1 MKEKKLIYIEKY
13 KVFRM
18 SLTLLILFT
27 LLNSCNTEKSQKW
40 EYIFDGETFN
50 GWHVYNAESIGS
62 EWSINNGELIFT
74 NNEEYGQDLI
84 TDKEYTNFELSIEW
98 NISENGNSGI
108 LYGVKELD
116 GIDEFDAPFKT
127 GPEIQVLDNENY
139 YTSTDLHKAP
149 SLFDL
154 VSSDNKDLEVKT
166 HGNWNHVL
174 IKIDHSN
181 NVGSVIMNGELA
193 YSYPLSGDEW
203 DKLISQSKFNP
214 ETKRPDATYAPKFG
228 TYKTCKI
235 SLQDHG
241 NNVKFRNIKIRE
253 F

>member
-1 MKEKKLIYIEKY
+1 MIYLEKF

-18 SLTLLILFT
+18 NLTLLILFT
-27 LLNSCNTEKSQKW
+27 LFNSCNTEKSQKW

-74 NNEEYGQDLI
+74 NNEAYGQDLI

-108 LYGVKELD
+108 LYGVKEL
-116 GIDEFDAPFKT
+116 DEFDAPFKT

-154 VSSDNKDLEVKT
+154 VSSANKNLEVKT

-181 NVGSVIMNGELA
+181 NVGSVTMNGELA
-193 YSYPLSGDEW
+193 YSYPLSGNEW
-203 DKLISQSKFNP
+203 DELVSQSKFNP

-228 TYKTCKI
+228 TYKTGKI

>member
-1 MKEKKLIYIEKY
+1 MKEKNILYLKTAR
-13 KVFRM
+13 VV
-18 SLTLLILFT
+18 SILFLCT
-27 LLNSCNTEKSQKW
+27 QLNGCSTETSPKW

-50 GWHVYNAESIGS
+50 GWHVYNTESIGN

-74 NNEEYGQDLI
+74 NNEEYGQDLV

-116 GIDEFDAPFKT
+116 EFDAPFKT

-139 YTSTDLHKAP
+139 YTSTELHKAP

-154 VSSDNKDLEVKT
+154 VSSDNKNIEVKT

-181 NVGSVIMNGELA
+181 NLGSVTMNGELA
-193 YSYPLSGDEW
+193 YSYPLSGNEW
-203 DKLISQSKFNP
+203 DELVSNSKFNP

-228 TYKTCKI
+228 TFKTGKI

>member
-1 MKEKKLIYIEKY
+1 MKEKNILYLKTAR
-13 KVFRM
+13 VV
-18 SLTLLILFT
+18 SILF
-27 LLNSCNTEKSQKW
+27 LCAQLNSCSTETSPKW

-50 GWHVYNAESIGS
+50 GWHVYNTVSIGN

-74 NNEEYGQDLI
+74 NNEEYGQDLV

-116 GIDEFDAPFKT
+116 EFDAPFKT

-139 YTSTDLHKAP
+139 YTSTELHKAP

-154 VSSDNKDLEVKT
+154 VSSDNKNIEVKT

-181 NVGSVIMNGELA
+181 NLGSVTMNGELA
-193 YSYPLSGDEW
+193 YSYPLSGNEW
-203 DKLISQSKFNP
+203 DELVSNSKFNP

-228 TYKTCKI
+228 TFKTGKI

>member
-1 MKEKKLIYIEKY
+1 MKEKNILYLKTAR
-13 KVFRM
+13 VV
-18 SLTLLILFT
+18 SILF
-27 LLNSCNTEKSQKW
+27 LCAQLNSCSTETSPKW

-50 GWHVYNAESIGS
+50 GWHVYNTESIGN

-74 NNEEYGQDLI
+74 NNEEYGQDLV

-116 GIDEFDAPFKT
+116 EFDAPFKT

-139 YTSTDLHKAP
+139 YTSTELHKAP

-154 VSSDNKDLEVKT
+154 VSSDNKNIEVKT

-181 NVGSVIMNGELA
+181 NLGSVTMNGELA
-193 YSYPLSGDEW
+193 YSYPLSGNEW
-203 DKLISQSKFNP
+203 DELVSNSKFNP

-228 TYKTCKI
+228 TFKTGKI

>member
-1 MKEKKLIYIEKY
+1 MKEKNMIYLEKF

-18 SLTLLILFT
+18 NLTLLILFT
-27 LLNSCNTEKSQKW
+27 LFNSCNTEKSQKW

-116 GIDEFDAPFKT
+116 EFDAPFKT

-154 VSSDNKDLEVKT
+154 VSSANKNLEVKT

-181 NVGSVIMNGELA
+181 NVGSVTMNGELA
-193 YSYPLSGDEW
+193 YSYPLSGNEW
-203 DKLISQSKFNP
+203 DELVSQSKFNP

-228 TYKTCKI
+228 TYKTGKI

>member
-1 MKEKKLIYIEKY
+1 MKEKNILYLKTAR
-13 KVFRM
+13 VV
-18 SLTLLILFT
+18 SILFICAQ
-27 LLNSCNTEKSQKW
+27 LNSCSTETSPKW

-50 GWHVYNAESIGS
+50 GWHVYNTKSIGN

-74 NNEEYGQDLI
+74 NNEEYGQDLV

-98 NISENGNSGI
+98 NISKNGNSGI
-108 LYGVKELD
+108 LYGVKEL
-116 GIDEFDAPFKT
+116 DEFDAPFKT

-139 YTSTDLHKAP
+139 YTSTELHKAP
-149 SLFDL
+149 SLYDL
-154 VSSDNKDLEVKT
+154 VSSDNKNIEVKT

-181 NVGSVIMNGELA
+181 NLGSVTMNGELA
-193 YSYPLSGDEW
+193 YSYPLSGNEW
-203 DKLISQSKFNP
+203 DELVSNSKFNP

-228 TYKTCKI
+228 TFKTGKI

>member
-1 MKEKKLIYIEKY
+1 MKEKKILYLKTAR
-13 KVFRM
+13 VV
-18 SLTLLILFT
+18 SILF
-27 LLNSCNTEKSQKW
+27 LCAQLNSCSTETSPKW

-50 GWHVYNAESIGS
+50 GWHVYNTESIGN
-62 EWSINNGELIFT
+62 EWSTNNGELIFT
-74 NNEEYGQDLI
+74 NNEEYGQDLV

-98 NISENGNSGI
+98 NISKNGNSGI
-108 LYGVKELD
+108 LYGVKEL
-116 GIDEFDAPFKT
+116 DEFDAPFKT

-139 YTSTDLHKAP
+139 YTSTELHKAP
-149 SLFDL
+149 SLYDL
-154 VSSDNKDLEVKT
+154 VSSDNKNIEVKT

-181 NVGSVIMNGELA
+181 NLGSVILNGELA

-203 DKLISQSKFNP
+203 DELVSNSKFNP

-228 TYKTCKI
+228 TFKTGKI

>member
-1 MKEKKLIYIEKY
+1 MKEKNMIYLEKF

-18 SLTLLILFT
+18 NLTLLILFT

-74 NNEEYGQDLI
+74 NNEAYGQDLI

-108 LYGVKELD
+108 LYGVKEL
-116 GIDEFDAPFKT
+116 DEFDAPFKT

-154 VSSDNKDLEVKT
+154 VSSANKNLEVKT

-181 NVGSVIMNGELA
+181 NVGSVTMNGELA
-193 YSYPLSGDEW
+193 YSYPLSGNEW
-203 DKLISQSKFNP
+203 DELVSQSKFNP

-228 TYKTCKI
+228 TYKTGKI

>member
-1 MKEKKLIYIEKY
+1 MKEKNILYLKTAR
-13 KVFRM
+13 VV
-18 SLTLLILFT
+18 SILF
-27 LLNSCNTEKSQKW
+27 LCAQLNSCSTETSPKW

-50 GWHVYNAESIGS
+50 GWHVYNTVSIGN

-74 NNEEYGQDLI
+74 NNEEYGQDLV

-116 GIDEFDAPFKT
+116 EFDAPFKT

-139 YTSTDLHKAP
+139 YTSTELHKAP
-149 SLFDL
+149 SLYDL
-154 VSSDNKDLEVKT
+154 VSSDNKNIEVKT

-181 NVGSVIMNGELA
+181 NLGSVILNGELA

-203 DKLISQSKFNP
+203 DELVSNSKFNP
-214 ETKRPDATYAPKFG
+214 ETKRPDATFAPKFG
-228 TYKTCKI
+228 TFKTGKI

>member
-1 MKEKKLIYIEKY
+1 MKEKNMIYLEKF

-18 SLTLLILFT
+18 NLTLLILFT
-27 LLNSCNTEKSQKW
+27 LFNSCNTEKSQKW

-116 GIDEFDAPFKT
+116 EFDAPFKT
-127 GPEIQVLDNENY
+127 GPEVQVLDNENY

-154 VSSDNKDLEVKT
+154 VSSANKNLEVKT

-181 NVGSVIMNGELA
+181 NVGSVTMNGELA
-193 YSYPLSGDEW
+193 YSYPLSGNEW
-203 DKLISQSKFNP
+203 DELVSQSKFNP

-228 TYKTCKI
+228 TYKTGKI

>member
-1 MKEKKLIYIEKY
+1 MKEKKMIYIEKY

-116 GIDEFDAPFKT
+116 EFDAPFKT

-203 DKLISQSKFNP
+203 DGLVAQSKFNP

-228 TYKTCKI
+228 TYKTGKI

>member
-1 MKEKKLIYIEKY
+1 MKEKNMIYLRKF
-13 KVFRM
+13 KAFRM
-18 SLTLLILFT
+18 NLTLLILFT
-27 LLNSCNTEKSQKW
+27 LLNSCSTEKSQKW

-116 GIDEFDAPFKT
+116 EFDAPFKT

-154 VSSDNKDLEVKT
+154 VSSDNKNLEVKT
-166 HGNWNHVL
+166 YGNWNHVS

-181 NVGSVIMNGELA
+181 NLGSVIMNGELA
-193 YSYPLSGDEW
+193 YSYPLSGNEW
-203 DKLISQSKFNP
+203 DELVSKSKFNP

-228 TYKTCKI
+228 SYKTGKI

>member
-1 MKEKKLIYIEKY
+1 MKEKNILYLKTAR
-13 KVFRM
+13 VV
-18 SLTLLILFT
+18 SILF
-27 LLNSCNTEKSQKW
+27 LCAQLNSCSTETSPKW

-50 GWHVYNAESIGS
+50 GWHVYNTVSIGN

-74 NNEEYGQDLI
+74 NNEEYGQDLV

-98 NISENGNSGI
+98 NISKNGNSGI
-108 LYGVKELD
+108 LYGVKEL
-116 GIDEFDAPFKT
+116 DEFDAPFKT

-139 YTSTDLHKAP
+139 YTSTELHKAP

-154 VSSDNKDLEVKT
+154 VSSDNKNIEVKT

-181 NVGSVIMNGELA
+181 NLGSVTMNGELA

-203 DKLISQSKFNP
+203 DELVSNSKFNP

-228 TYKTCKI
+228 TFKTGKI

>member
-1 MKEKKLIYIEKY
+1 MKEKNILYLKTARVVSII
-13 KVFRM
+13 F
-18 SLTLLILFT
+18 LFT
-27 LLNSCNTEKSQKW
+27 QLNGCSTETSPKW

-50 GWHVYNAESIGS
+50 GWHVYNTESIGN

-74 NNEEYGQDLI
+74 NNEEYGQDLV

-116 GIDEFDAPFKT
+116 EFDAPFKT

-139 YTSTDLHKAP
+139 YTSTELHKAP
-149 SLFDL
+149 SLYDL
-154 VSSDNKDLEVKT
+154 VSSDNKNIEVKT

-181 NVGSVIMNGELA
+181 NLGSVILNGELA

-203 DKLISQSKFNP
+203 DELVSNSKFNP

-228 TYKTCKI
+228 TFKTGKI

>member
-1 MKEKKLIYIEKY
+1 MKEKNILYLKTAS
-13 KVFRM
+13 VV
-18 SLTLLILFT
+18 SILFLCT
-27 LLNSCNTEKSQKW
+27 QLNGCSTETSPKW

-50 GWHVYNAESIGS
+50 GWHVYNTESIGN

-74 NNEEYGQDLI
+74 NNEEYGQDLV

-98 NISENGNSGI
+98 NISKNGNSGI
-108 LYGVKELD
+108 LYGVKEL
-116 GIDEFDAPFKT
+116 DEFDAPFKT

-139 YTSTDLHKAP
+139 YTSTELHKAP
-149 SLFDL
+149 SLYDL
-154 VSSDNKDLEVKT
+154 VSSDNKNIEVKT

-181 NVGSVIMNGELA
+181 NVGSVTMNGELA
-193 YSYPLSGDEW
+193 YSYPLSGNEW
-203 DKLISQSKFNP
+203 DELVSQSKFNP

-228 TYKTCKI
+228 TYKTGKI

>member
-1 MKEKKLIYIEKY
+1 MKEKNIIYLRTVRVLSI
-13 KVFRM
+13 
-18 SLTLLILFT
+18 LILCAQ
-27 LLNSCNTEKSQKW
+27 LNSCSTETSPKW

-50 GWHVYNAESIGS
+50 GWHVYNTESIGN

-74 NNEEYGQDLI
+74 NNEEYGQDLV

-98 NISENGNSGI
+98 NISKNGNSGI
-108 LYGVKELD
+108 LYGVKEL
-116 GIDEFDAPFKT
+116 DEFDAPFKT

-139 YTSTDLHKAP
+139 YTSTELHKAP
-149 SLFDL
+149 SLYDL
-154 VSSDNKDLEVKT
+154 VSSDNKNIEVKT

-181 NVGSVIMNGELA
+181 NVGSVTMNGELA
-193 YSYPLSGDEW
+193 YSYPLSGNEW
-203 DKLISQSKFNP
+203 DELVSQSKFNP

-228 TYKTCKI
+228 TYKTGKI

>member
-1 MKEKKLIYIEKY
+1 MKEKNMIYLEKF

-18 SLTLLILFT
+18 NLTLLILFT
-27 LLNSCNTEKSQKW
+27 LFNSCNTEKSQKW

-74 NNEEYGQDLI
+74 NNEAYGQDLI

-108 LYGVKELD
+108 LYGVKEL
-116 GIDEFDAPFKT
+116 DEFDAPFKT

-154 VSSDNKDLEVKT
+154 VSSANKNLEVKT

-181 NVGSVIMNGELA
+181 NLGSVTMNGELA
-193 YSYPLSGDEW
+193 YSYPLSGNVW
-203 DKLISQSKFNP
+203 DKLVSQSKFNP

-228 TYKTCKI
+228 TYKTGKI

>member
-1 MKEKKLIYIEKY
+1 MKEKNMIYLEKF

-18 SLTLLILFT
+18 NLTLLILFT

-74 NNEEYGQDLI
+74 NNEAYGQDLI

-108 LYGVKELD
+108 LYGVKEL
-116 GIDEFDAPFKT
+116 DEFDAPFKT

-154 VSSDNKDLEVKT
+154 VSSDNKNLEVKT

-181 NVGSVIMNGELA
+181 NLGSVIMNGELV
-193 YSYPLSGDEW
+193 YSYPLSGNEW
-203 DKLISQSKFNP
+203 DKLVSQSKFNP

-228 TYKTCKI
+228 TYKTGKI

>member
-1 MKEKKLIYIEKY
+1 MKEKNILYLKTAR
-13 KVFRM
+13 VV
-18 SLTLLILFT
+18 SILF
-27 LLNSCNTEKSQKW
+27 LCAQLNSCSTETSPKW

-50 GWHVYNAESIGS
+50 GWHVYNTVSIGN

-74 NNEEYGQDLI
+74 NNEEYGQDLV

-116 GIDEFDAPFKT
+116 EFDAPFKT

-139 YTSTDLHKAP
+139 YTSTELHKAP

-154 VSSDNKDLEVKT
+154 VSSDNKNIEVKT

-181 NVGSVIMNGELA
+181 NLGSVTMNGELA

-203 DKLISQSKFNP
+203 DELVSNSKFNP

-228 TYKTCKI
+228 TFKTGKI

>member
-1 MKEKKLIYIEKY
+1 MKEKNILYLKTAR
-13 KVFRM
+13 VV
-18 SLTLLILFT
+18 SILFICAQ
-27 LLNSCNTEKSQKW
+27 LNSCSTETSPKW

-50 GWHVYNAESIGS
+50 GWHVYNTKSIGN

-74 NNEEYGQDLI
+74 NNEEYGQDLV

-116 GIDEFDAPFKT
+116 EFDAPFKT

-139 YTSTDLHKAP
+139 YTSTELHKAP

-154 VSSDNKDLEVKT
+154 VSSDNKNIEVKT

-181 NVGSVIMNGELA
+181 NLGSVTMNGELA
-193 YSYPLSGDEW
+193 YSYPLSGNEW
-203 DKLISQSKFNP
+203 DELVSNSKFNP

-228 TYKTCKI
+228 TFKTGKI

>member
-1 MKEKKLIYIEKY
+1 MKEKNMIYLEKF

-18 SLTLLILFT
+18 NLTLLILFT

-74 NNEEYGQDLI
+74 NNEAYGQDLI

-116 GIDEFDAPFKT
+116 EFDAPFKT
-127 GPEIQVLDNENY
+127 GPEVQVLDNENY

-154 VSSDNKDLEVKT
+154 VSSANKNLEVKT

-181 NVGSVIMNGELA
+181 NVGSVTMNGELA
-193 YSYPLSGDEW
+193 YSYPLSGNEW
-203 DKLISQSKFNP
+203 DELVSQSKFNP

-228 TYKTCKI
+228 TYKTGKI

>member
-1 MKEKKLIYIEKY
+1 MKEKNMIYLEKF

-18 SLTLLILFT
+18 NLTLLILFT
-27 LLNSCNTEKSQKW
+27 LFNSCNTEKSQKW

-74 NNEEYGQDLI
+74 NNEAYGQDLI

-108 LYGVKELD
+108 LYGVKEL
-116 GIDEFDAPFKT
+116 DEFDAPFKT

-154 VSSDNKDLEVKT
+154 VSSDNKNLEVKT

-181 NVGSVIMNGELA
+181 NLGSVIMNGELA
-193 YSYPLSGDEW
+193 YSYPLSGNEW
-203 DKLISQSKFNP
+203 DKLVSQSKFNP

-228 TYKTCKI
+228 TYKTGKI

>member
-1 MKEKKLIYIEKY
+1 MKEKN
-13 KVFRM
+13 
-18 SLTLLILFT
+18 ILYLKTARVVSIIFLCT
-27 LLNSCNTEKSQKW
+27 QLNGCSTETSPKW

-50 GWHVYNAESIGS
+50 GWHVYNTVSIGN

-74 NNEEYGQDLI
+74 NNEEYGQDLV
-84 TDKEYTNFELSIEW
+84 TDKEYTDFELSIEW
-98 NISENGNSGI
+98 NISKNGNSGI
-108 LYGVKELD
+108 LYGVKEL
-116 GIDEFDAPFKT
+116 DEFDAPFKT

-139 YTSTDLHKAP
+139 YTSTELHKAP

-154 VSSDNKDLEVKT
+154 VSSDNKNIEVKT

-181 NVGSVIMNGELA
+181 NLGSVTMNGELA
-193 YSYPLSGDEW
+193 YSYPLSGNEW
-203 DKLISQSKFNP
+203 DELVSNSKFNP

-228 TYKTCKI
+228 TFKTGKI

>member
-1 MKEKKLIYIEKY
+1 MKEKNILYLKTAR
-13 KVFRM
+13 VV
-18 SLTLLILFT
+18 SILFLCT
-27 LLNSCNTEKSQKW
+27 QLNGCSTETSPKW

-50 GWHVYNAESIGS
+50 GWHVYNTESIGN

-74 NNEEYGQDLI
+74 NNEEYGQDLV

-116 GIDEFDAPFKT
+116 EFDAPFKT

-139 YTSTDLHKAP
+139 YTSTELHKAP

-154 VSSDNKDLEVKT
+154 VSSDNKNIEVKT

-181 NVGSVIMNGELA
+181 NLGSVILNGELA
-193 YSYPLSGDEW
+193 YSYPLSGNEW
-203 DKLISQSKFNP
+203 DELVSNSKFNP
-214 ETKRPDATYAPKFG
+214 ETKRPDATFAPKFG
-228 TYKTCKI
+228 TFKTGKI

>member
-1 MKEKKLIYIEKY
+1 MKEKNILYLKTAR
-13 KVFRM
+13 VV
-18 SLTLLILFT
+18 SILF
-27 LLNSCNTEKSQKW
+27 LCAQLNSCSTETSPKW

-50 GWHVYNAESIGS
+50 GWHVYNTESIGN

-74 NNEEYGQDLI
+74 NNEEYGQDLV

-98 NISENGNSGI
+98 NISKNGNSGI
-108 LYGVKELD
+108 LYGVKEL
-116 GIDEFDAPFKT
+116 DEFDAPFKT

-139 YTSTDLHKAP
+139 YTSTELHKAP
-149 SLFDL
+149 SLYDL
-154 VSSDNKDLEVKT
+154 VSSDNKNIEVKT

-181 NVGSVIMNGELA
+181 NLGSVILNGELA
-193 YSYPLSGDEW
+193 YSYPLSGNEW
-203 DKLISQSKFNP
+203 DELVSNSKFNP

-228 TYKTCKI
+228 TFKTGKI

>member
-1 MKEKKLIYIEKY
+1 MKEKNMIYLEKF

-18 SLTLLILFT
+18 NLTLLILFT
-27 LLNSCNTEKSQKW
+27 LFNSCDTEKSQKW

-74 NNEEYGQDLI
+74 NNEAYGQDLI

-108 LYGVKELD
+108 LYGVKEL
-116 GIDEFDAPFKT
+116 DEFDAPFKT

-154 VSSDNKDLEVKT
+154 VSSDNKNLEVKT

-181 NVGSVIMNGELA
+181 NVGSVTMNGELA
-193 YSYPLSGDEW
+193 YSYPLSGNEW
-203 DKLISQSKFNP
+203 DELVSQSKFNP

-228 TYKTCKI
+228 TYKTGKI

>member
-1 MKEKKLIYIEKY
+1 MKEKNMIYLEKF

-18 SLTLLILFT
+18 NLTLLILFT
-27 LLNSCNTEKSQKW
+27 LFNSCNTEKSQKW

-74 NNEEYGQDLI
+74 NNEAYGQDLI

-108 LYGVKELD
+108 LYGVKEL
-116 GIDEFDAPFKT
+116 DEFDAPFKT

-154 VSSDNKDLEVKT
+154 VSSDNKNLEVKT

-181 NVGSVIMNGELA
+181 NVGSVTMNGELA
-193 YSYPLSGDEW
+193 YSYPLSGNEW
-203 DKLISQSKFNP
+203 DELVSQSKFNP

-228 TYKTCKI
+228 TYKTGKI

>member
-1 MKEKKLIYIEKY
+1 MKEKNILYLKTAR
-13 KVFRM
+13 VV
-18 SLTLLILFT
+18 SILF
-27 LLNSCNTEKSQKW
+27 LCAQLNSCSTETSPKW

-50 GWHVYNAESIGS
+50 GWHVYNTESIGN

-74 NNEEYGQDLI
+74 NNEEYGQDLV

-116 GIDEFDAPFKT
+116 EFDAPFKT

-139 YTSTDLHKAP
+139 YTSTELHKAP

-154 VSSDNKDLEVKT
+154 VSSDNKNIEVKT

-181 NVGSVIMNGELA
+181 NLGSVTMNGELA

-203 DKLISQSKFNP
+203 DELVSNSKFNP
-214 ETKRPDATYAPKFG
+214 ETKRPDATFAPKFG
-228 TYKTCKI
+228 TFKTGKI

>member
-1 MKEKKLIYIEKY
+1 MKEKN
-13 KVFRM
+13 
-18 SLTLLILFT
+18 ILYLKTARVVSIIFLCT
-27 LLNSCNTEKSQKW
+27 QLNGCSSETSPKW

-50 GWHVYNAESIGS
+50 GWHVYNTESIGN

-74 NNEEYGQDLI
+74 NNEEYGQDLV

-116 GIDEFDAPFKT
+116 EFDAPFKT

-139 YTSTDLHKAP
+139 YTSTELHKAP
-149 SLFDL
+149 SLYDL
-154 VSSDNKDLEVKT
+154 VSSDNKNIEVKT

-181 NVGSVIMNGELA
+181 NLGSVTMNGELA

-203 DKLISQSKFNP
+203 DELVSNSKFNP

-228 TYKTCKI
+228 TFKTGKI

>member
-1 MKEKKLIYIEKY
+1 MKEKNMIYLEKF

-18 SLTLLILFT
+18 NLTLLILFT
-27 LLNSCNTEKSQKW
+27 LFNSCNTEKSQKW

-74 NNEEYGQDLI
+74 NNEAYGQDLI

-116 GIDEFDAPFKT
+116 EFDAQFKT
-127 GPEIQVLDNENY
+127 GPEIQVLDNKNY

-154 VSSDNKDLEVKT
+154 VSSANKNLEVKT

-181 NVGSVIMNGELA
+181 NVGSVTMNGELA
-193 YSYPLSGDEW
+193 YSYPLSGNEW
-203 DKLISQSKFNP
+203 DELVSQSKFNP

-228 TYKTCKI
+228 TYKTGKI

>member
-1 MKEKKLIYIEKY
+1 MKEKNMIYLEKF

-18 SLTLLILFT
+18 NLTLLILFT
-27 LLNSCNTEKSQKW
+27 LFNSCDTEKSQKW

-74 NNEEYGQDLI
+74 NNEAYGQDLI

-108 LYGVKELD
+108 LYGVKEL
-116 GIDEFDAPFKT
+116 DEFDAPFKT

-154 VSSDNKDLEVKT
+154 VSSDNKNLEVKT

-193 YSYPLSGDEW
+193 YSYPLSGNEW
-203 DKLISQSKFNP
+203 DELVSQSKFNP

-228 TYKTCKI
+228 TYKTGKI

>member
-1 MKEKKLIYIEKY
+1 MKEKNILYLKTAR
-13 KVFRM
+13 VV
-18 SLTLLILFT
+18 SILFICAQ
-27 LLNSCNTEKSQKW
+27 LNSCSTETSPKW

-50 GWHVYNAESIGS
+50 GWHVYNTVSIGN

-74 NNEEYGQDLI
+74 NNEEYGQDLV
-84 TDKEYTNFELSIEW
+84 TDKEYTDFELSIEW

-116 GIDEFDAPFKT
+116 EFDAPFKT

-139 YTSTDLHKAP
+139 YTSTELHKAP
-149 SLFDL
+149 SLYDL
-154 VSSDNKDLEVKT
+154 VSSDNKNIEVKT

-181 NVGSVIMNGELA
+181 NLGSVTMNGELA

-203 DKLISQSKFNP
+203 DELVSNSKFNP

-228 TYKTCKI
+228 TFKTGKI

>member
-1 MKEKKLIYIEKY
+1 MKEKN
-13 KVFRM
+13 
-18 SLTLLILFT
+18 ILYLKTARVVSIIFLCT
-27 LLNSCNTEKSQKW
+27 QLNGCSTETSPKW

-50 GWHVYNAESIGS
+50 GWHVYNTESIGN

-74 NNEEYGQDLI
+74 NNEEYGQDLV

-98 NISENGNSGI
+98 NISKNGNSGI
-108 LYGVKELD
+108 LYGVKEL
-116 GIDEFDAPFKT
+116 DEFDAPFKT

-139 YTSTDLHKAP
+139 YTSTELHKAP
-149 SLFDL
+149 SLYDL
-154 VSSDNKDLEVKT
+154 VSSDNKNIEVKT

-181 NVGSVIMNGELA
+181 NLGSVTMNGELA
-193 YSYPLSGDEW
+193 YSYPLSGNEW
-203 DKLISQSKFNP
+203 DELVSNSKFNP

-228 TYKTCKI
+228 TFKTGKI

>member
-1 MKEKKLIYIEKY
+1 MKEKN
-13 KVFRM
+13 
-18 SLTLLILFT
+18 ILYLKTARVVSIIFLCT
-27 LLNSCNTEKSQKW
+27 QLNGCSSETSPKW

-50 GWHVYNAESIGS
+50 GWHVYNTESIGN

-74 NNEEYGQDLI
+74 NNEEYGQDLV

-116 GIDEFDAPFKT
+116 EFDAPFKT

-139 YTSTDLHKAP
+139 YTSTELHKAP

-154 VSSDNKDLEVKT
+154 VSSDNKNIEVKT

-181 NVGSVIMNGELA
+181 NLGSVTMNGELA
-193 YSYPLSGDEW
+193 YSYPLSGNEW
-203 DKLISQSKFNP
+203 DELVSNSKFNP

-228 TYKTCKI
+228 TFKTGKI

>member
-1 MKEKKLIYIEKY
+1 MKEKNMIYLEKF

-18 SLTLLILFT
+18 NLTLLILFT
-27 LLNSCNTEKSQKW
+27 LFNSCDTEKSQKW

-74 NNEEYGQDLI
+74 NNEAYGQDLI

-108 LYGVKELD
+108 LYGVKEL
-116 GIDEFDAPFKT
+116 DEFDAPFKT

-154 VSSDNKDLEVKT
+154 VSSANKNLEVKT

-181 NVGSVIMNGELA
+181 NVGSVTMNGELA
-193 YSYPLSGDEW
+193 YSYPLSGNEW
-203 DKLISQSKFNP
+203 DELVSQSKFNP

-228 TYKTCKI
+228 TYKTGKI

>member
-1 MKEKKLIYIEKY
+1 MKEKNMIYLEKF

-18 SLTLLILFT
+18 NLTLLILFT
-27 LLNSCNTEKSQKW
+27 LFNSCNTEKSQKW

-116 GIDEFDAPFKT
+116 EFDAPFKT

-154 VSSDNKDLEVKT
+154 VSSDNKNLEVKT

-181 NVGSVIMNGELA
+181 NLGSVTMNGELA
-193 YSYPLSGDEW
+193 YSYPLSGNEW
-203 DKLISQSKFNP
+203 DKLVSQSKFNP
-214 ETKRPDATYAPKFG
+214 ETNRPDATYAPKFG
-228 TYKTCKI
+228 TYKTGKI